1 MLKSP
6 PMKFHHTSM
15 KPLKKISGCITFL
28 GHDIVDVYRAKCD
41 RRCSR
46 KRRAA
51 QQSSNGEWCYAPRTI
66 ACVFFGGENHEV
78 RLEGVLVEQDEVRVG
93 NVRNELV

>member
-1 MLKSP
+1 
-6 PMKFHHTSM
+6 MKFLHTFRETAEEDQWMHHV
-15 KPLKKISGCITFL
+15 L
-28 GHDIVDVYRAKCD
+28 GHDIVDVYRATCD

-51 QQSSNGEWCYAPRTI
+51 QQSSNDEWCYAPRTI
-66 ACVFFGGENHEV
+66 ACVFLAGENHEV

-93 NVRNELV
+93 NVRNELM